1 MNRAR
6 IAKLALA
13 LGVILLALWGIRV
26 ILLTQSLRARLAKIE
41 SIASGSG
48 SPDIAATCSLVTAS
62 RDDLSALSGQTGVF
76 IAIAPVFGWLPV
88 WGGDLRA
95 APDLISAASDL
106 MNAGALVCNSF
117 ADPNLALTDIVRALE
132 SNQADFAKARAYV
145 ARAEQT
151 LARVDAASLSLSNER
166 RVGLLQRA
174 LPLARVGLQAV
185 PLAPTLAGFDQPRT
199 YLVFALNEDE
209 LRPGGGFITGV
220 GEVRVE
226 GGRIAT
232 MTFRDSYAA
241 DDFSKPYPYPPEPLR
256 RLMGIDYWVLR
267 DSNWSPDFPT
277 AARQAIELYRPG
289 YPVTIDGVIALDQQ
303 AVQEFVAAVG
313 PLRIEESS
321 EPITGQ
327 NIIAFIRRAWAP
339 PDGNFTGEWWLRR
352 KSFMVPLANAARARL
367 EARDFDKA
375 TFAKTVWHLLEGK
388 HLQIYM
394 QNPDAAALLREI
406 GWDGALRNPTGDFVM
421 VVDANVGYN
430 KVNARVQQSLAY
442 QVDLRAAPRLA
453 ELTLVYTHTA
463 TTANPCRPEAR
474 YDPTYEQMMSRCYWD
489 YLRVFLPSTTQMNDA
504 TRLEISGALLWS
516 GQSESGAVIARQAD
530 EGAFLTLEMPA
541 LIPPAKTQT
550 RQIFLT
556 LAEDVIKWSGAEGRY
571 TLTIQKQAGSS
582 AYPVVVQV
590 RLPEAS
596 VLMDA
601 QPQPVTVEN
610 DQVLYRLNLERDLE
624 FRVRFKRR

>member
-6 IAKLALA
+6 IAKLTLA

-76 IAIAPVFGWLPV
+76 IAIVPVFGWLPV

-117 ADPNLALTDIVRALE
+117 ADPNLALADFVRALE
-132 SNQADFAKARAYV
+132 SNQADFAKARAYI

-232 MTFRDSYAA
+232 MTFRDSYAV

-277 AARQAIELYRPG
+277 ATRQAIELYRPG

-313 PLRIEESS
+313 PLQIEESS

-352 KSFMVPLANAARARL
+352 KSFMVSLANTARARL
-367 EARDFDKA
+367 ETGNFDKA

-474 YDPTYEQMMSRCYWD
+474 YDPTYEQMMSRCYWN

-504 TRLEISGALLWS
+504 TRFEIPGTLLWS

-550 RQIFLT
+550 RRFFLT

-582 AYPVVVQV
+582 AYPVVVQI

-596 VLMDA
+596 VMMDA
-601 QPQPVTVEN
+601 QPQPTSVEN
-610 DQVLYRLNLERDLE
+610 EQVLYRLILERDLE
-624 FRVRFKRR
+624 IRVRFKRR